1 MACSFD
7 SIDGHFLMGS
17 SNLTGRYWGGSIWY
31 YDDPS
36 LAPSVEKCLTAYE
49 INSGVVDA
57 AFIDEKNIVVGQVS
71 ILNPINSLFLIYLA
85 SVIEYMI
92 FTSEILISF

>member
-1 MACSFD
+1 MSFSFD

-57 AFIDEKNIVVGQVS
+57 AFIDEKNLVVGQVS
-71 ILNPINSLFLIYLA
+71 ILNLFLITLV
-85 SVIEYMI
+85 SVIKYI
-92 FTSEILISF
+92 FFI